1 MRRGP
6 CTVAAVQ
13 PTERFAELVEGPD
26 DQIPLD
32 EAALLIA
39 AHDHPVDVPAELSAL
54 DELAAQLPAD
64 AGADAVAAFLFRD
77 LGYAGNTVDYGD
89 PRNSFLDEVRLRRLG
104 IPITLSV
111 LMIEI
116 ARRIGVELHGVG
128 MPGHF
133 LVGAGP
139 GVFYDPFHAGA
150 RLDSEGC
157 RDLLAT
163 ARADIA
169 FRAEYLAPVPTTA
182 ILSRMLA
189 NLVNTY
195 LQRDPQSA
203 VWAVQL
209 RLRVPGLPAAERRH
223 AAAVLGSLGRFAEG
237 AAVLDE
243 LAAGADGADA
253 RRAEREAAALR
264 ARAN

>member
-1 MRRGP
+1 MRPGA

-13 PTERFAELVEGPD
+13 PTERFTELVNRPD
-26 DQIPLD
+26 AEIPLD

-39 AHDHPVDVPAELSAL
+39 AHAHPVPVRAELEAL
-54 DELAAQLPAD
+54 DTIAAPLAQGSD
-64 AGADAVAAFLFRD
+64 ADAVAAYLFRE
-77 LGYAGNTVDYGD
+77 LGYAGNTLDYAD
-89 PRNSFLDEVRLRRLG
+89 PRNSYLDEVRVRRLG

-111 LMIEI
+111 LMIEV
-116 ARRIGVELHGVG
+116 ARRCGLELRGVG

-133 LVGAGP
+133 LVGAGA
-139 GVFYDPFHAGA
+139 GAFYDPFHSGA
-150 RLDSEGC
+150 RLDVDGC
-157 RDLLAT
+157 REQFAAT
-163 ARADIA
+163 QGDAP

-189 NLVNTY
+189 NLVNTFV
-195 LQRDPQSA
+195 QRDPASA

-209 RLRVPGLPAAERRH
+209 RLQIPGLPVAERRH
-223 AAAVLGSLGRFAEG
+223 AAGVLGSLGRFAEG
-237 AAVLDE
+237 AAVLEE
-243 LAAGADGADA
+243 LAAGSDGADA